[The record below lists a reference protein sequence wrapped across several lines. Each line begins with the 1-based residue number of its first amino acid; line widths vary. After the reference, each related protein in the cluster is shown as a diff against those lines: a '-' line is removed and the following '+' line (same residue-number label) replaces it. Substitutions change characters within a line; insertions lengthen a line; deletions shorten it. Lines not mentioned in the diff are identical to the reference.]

1 MKYDPATG
9 HRIKDPTA
17 PGKVNWVHSI
27 LKHRKLLPADWTLS
41 QCLFGEHLLS
51 RYPDNKVMLV
61 ESEKTALIACA
72 FMPQFNWLATGGKSN
87 LGGDRLD
94 VLRDREVIAF
104 PDLDAIEHWTQKL
117 SAYPNIRISTL
128 IRDAAAN
135 GTLPSNAD
143 IADWIISYRQSGNAI
158 PVSPEIDGTD
168 ETPVT
173 APAVAFLTAKCPEL
187 RLLIDELG
195 LEVLSESRPI

>member
-1 MKYDPATG
+1 MICSGHASSGQHDPATG

-27 LKHRKLLPADWTLS
+27 LKQRKLLPADWTLS

-61 ESEKTALIACA
+61 ESEKTALI
-72 FMPQFNWLATGGKSN
+72 
-87 LGGDRLD
+87 
-94 VLRDREVIAF
+94 
-104 PDLDAIEHWTQKL
+104 
-117 SAYPNIRISTL
+117 
-128 IRDAAAN
+128 RDAAAN

-158 PVSPEIDGTD
+158 PVSPETDGTE

-195 LEVLSESRPI
+195 LEVLSESRPM